1 MDTKLYPQNYTNDVL
16 DIIKIIS
23 FDDNNVDIVGSMS
36 RKSSLYSGDYDLIE
50 EVDVSRFQTKKEG
63 LHFIAKQLQT
73 IVKNVLKKKDCF
85 LADFKCGEIHDW
97 KVINDPYNESNSK
110 MKLDDLYK
118 KSILSEEELSEAK
131 SILVKNPTPAQL
143 VSIKKI
149 IRPELLRWTAKDIHK
164 GSLTLRDNSSISL
177 ENAIDTHALCKLDVV
192 AYVDGAYTDF
202 SIIYIFIY
210 KNTIINDTNIDP
222 ITSLK
227 DDIHYNYVSGNYYK
241 LAKRIY
247 SLAQSEKNDSLLSS
261 LTTLFNSDLGRLY
274 IIVTNLTVIQFLL
287 ENDVLLSKE
296 KIHYELEQ
304 TRKRLGNIYQTDNV
318 NTLRVLNDILQ
329 LEKSKSME
337 TLRNGIDALIEKF
350 VNILNK
356 ETLYRLRRL
365 KLIPLPDNLVN
376 SRK

>member
-1 MDTKLYPQNYTNDVL
+1 MDTKLYPQNYTNGVL

-50 EVDVSRFQTKKEG
+50 EVDVSRFKTKKEG

-73 IVKNVLKKKDCF
+73 IVSSVLKKKDCF
-85 LADFKCGEIHDW
+85 LADFKCGEIRDW

-143 VSIKKI
+143 VSIKKF

-210 KNTIINDTNIDP
+210 KNTIINDTNIDR

-247 SLAQSEKNDSLLSS
+247 SLAQLEKNDSLLSS

-350 VNILNK
+350 LNILNK